1 MPLLVNSVPN
11 LAQGVSQQPDNLRY
25 PGQCDE
31 QINAWAT
38 VVEGLVK
45 RPHTSYIKNVGSS
58 QPSNLFTHFVKRDET
73 NKYVIAVSLGG
84 VSAHNLSLGTSY
96 NVAVTSIASSYLS
109 LGGSVTNPLKDIRA
123 LTVADYTFI
132 VNKKVEVEKSRNNSL
147 SNVPPPEAL
156 IAVKLGDYDKA
167 YSIFIDDQLV
177 MPGGTKVDGGSI
189 ANSEHD
195 YTHTN
200 EVPSTY
206 ISGRA
211 GHSDGKY
218 ADTNYIA
225 ADLASCISAQHA
237 TSRVSI
243 DDITITNGGSG
254 WLKNLYINRTKNVT
268 RLFYSESQTYRE
280 AIPESVPKKL
290 TFSVLQTTAGVDNR
304 SAKGYCKVSNGVIEE
319 FIFDNR
325 GSGYDPSGTFTLE
338 LEQRYSLNLKFFGKT
353 VWARPSGNST
363 PVTQPTYSTLTTKI
377 NPPLRVQRE
386 GSLIKVVKSLTV
398 SNGGGYYIL
407 KQEHTS
413 TADNE
418 PGTGANAGIYWEQT
432 SVSAGSAA
440 WASGVDYK
448 FNEDIDV
455 RVEDGLA
462 NQGLDALYK
471 ETSSITDLPKKCFNK
486 FIIKIKGDADIA
498 QDDYYVRFQT
508 KDGNDYGEGSWVET
522 IGWNKDDTKSQG
534 IGGIDTELEDKTMPC
549 TLLSYFN
556 TDGTINSFRLQSP
569 GERLIVKNGSNYY
582 YLIEAHNSSSTNEP
596 GVGADSE
603 EYWASIDQV
612 TQGFI
617 EWSSGVYYYDN
628 YKDNKYAA
636 RAAGDDF
643 TNPFP
648 SFVGQTINDVFFFKN
663 RLGFLTNNAV
673 IFSEADA
680 YFNFFRTT
688 TQQLLDSAPID
699 VGLSHTKVAVLQ
711 HAIPFQ
717 EKLMLFSKQSQ
728 FVLRGADILSP
739 KTVAISPVTEYDIS
753 DSINPLA
760 VGNYIYFTFQRNDY
774 EGVYEYFVDNNTE
787 TFNAEEITQ
796 QIPKYINKKATRIV
810 GSPAENTLVI
820 TTDDD
825 LKTLFVYKYFWSNK
839 EKIQSAWMKFTF
851 DRDIVGCDFIDSKLF
866 MLTSDTEGLHLES
879 LTLEDG
885 LKDSGLD
892 YTLYLDS
899 RVEGSTLTTSY
910 DATTKKTT
918 ISGLPYDPTNLE
930 IYTKIGTKR
939 ELTVINSTL
948 SEKLTNGDFSAVTG
962 TNFDNWT
969 KITGAYD
976 TVKQA
981 AGILKRVA
989 GTYTVVRQNVSLT
1002 ANTRYKLV
1010 FDWSTTGNTAS
1021 GSGSINF
1028 GEDTTWEAS
1037 GVTGVSHSINKAGGD
1052 VYYFT
1057 TGDTPPTRMDMS
1069 IINDDYEWNSIS
1081 LIQER
1086 SVEVTGDIT
1095 SVPFF
1100 AGKPYNM
1107 LYRFSDQTLK
1117 QPTERGGRSASD
1129 YTYQTIRS
1137 GSLNY
1142 ADTGH
1147 FTVEVTPKYR
1157 DTYSYAF
1164 NPDIVGANLSLNEFT
1179 PQNGH
1184 FRFPVQAQ
1192 PNEVTIEVKSSS
1204 ALPVK
1209 LLAAEFESMFIPRSR
1224 RYGS

>member
-45 RPHTSYIKNVGSS
+45 RPHTSYVKNVDSS

-109 LGGSVTNPLKDIRA
+109 LGNSVTNPLKDIRA

-147 SNVPPPEAL
+147 STTPPPEAL
-156 IAVKLGDYDKA
+156 IVVKLGDYDKA
-167 YSIFIDDQLV
+167 YSVFIDDQLV
-177 MPGGTKVDGGSI
+177 MPGGTTVGGTNI

-200 EVPSTY
+200 DVPSTY

-225 ADLASCISAQHA
+225 SDLASCISYQHA

-254 WLKNLYINRTKNVT
+254 WLKNLYINRKKNVT

-280 AIPESVPKKL
+280 AIPERAPKKL
-290 TFSVLQTTAGVDNR
+290 TFSVLQTTAGVENR

-338 LEQRYSLNLKFFGKT
+338 LQQWYSIDLKFFGKT
-353 VWARPSGNST
+353 VWTKPSGNST

-377 NPPLRVQRE
+377 NPPLRVERE

-418 PGTGANAGIYWEQT
+418 PGTGANAGLYWEPT

-440 WASGVDYK
+440 WASGVDYA

-486 FIIKIKGDADIA
+486 FIIKIKGDSDIA

-522 IGWNKDDTKSQG
+522 IGWNQDDTKSQG

-628 YKDNKYAA
+628 YKDNGYSA

-673 IFSEADA
+673 VFSEADA

-825 LKTLFVYKYFWSNK
+825 LKTLFVYKYFWSNR

-899 RVEGSTLTTSY
+899 RVEGSDVNVSLY
-910 DATTKKTT
+910 NPTTKKTR
-918 ISGLPYDPTNLE
+918 ISNIPYSVSLGDGVNLF
-930 IYTKIGTKR
+930 TKIGTQR
-939 ELTVINSTL
+939 AITTVDSNTI
-948 SEKLTNGDFSAVTG
+948 DVTG
-962 TNFDNWT
+962 TL
-969 KITGAYD
+969 ASY
-976 TVKQA
+976 
-981 AGILKRVA
+981 
-989 GTYTVVRQNVSLT
+989 VSLGGTIYKCETTHT
-1002 ANTRYKLV
+1002 APSSFV
-1010 FDWSTTGNTAS
+1010 AVD
-1021 GSGSINF
+1021 
-1028 GEDTTWEAS
+1028 
-1037 GVTGVSHSINKAGGD
+1037 
-1052 VYYFT
+1052 
-1057 TGDTPPTRMDMS
+1057 
-1069 IINDDYEWNSIS
+1069 
-1081 LIQER
+1081 
-1086 SVEVTGDIT
+1086 T
-1095 SVPFF
+1095 SVTPNVTYWSVSTDVSSAPAWSSGNFYNNDKYFF
-1100 AGKPYNM
+1100 IGKPYDM
-1107 LYRFSDQTLK
+1107 LYRFSEQTLK

-1137 GSLNY
+1137 GSVNY

-1157 DTYSYAF
+1157 DTYTYAF

-1184 FRFPVQAQ
+1184 FRFAVQAQ